1 MEDFV
6 GSSSNAG
13 LLFWLATSLSAAV
26 LLPLLLQLKSKNSFI
41 IQSTTTSNQ
50 PLSSKADQQPTGSG
64 VPYLTRNN
72 PEGRYSCLPYIGQG
86 ITFLLYPPWDLL
98 QRWNERY
105 GGIISFPLLGT
116 TIYSLTDGE
125 AIKAVLQSH
134 TACFKKDIEN
144 TMKEFLVILGTGIV
158 TSEGMSWLQQRRKMS
173 HPLRVDILEIIPL
186 QTLQAVQRLMQQH
199 LDPAAA
205 ASQQQLVPLGS
216 LLRHLTLQ
224 VISGSFLSLP
234 PEESDATLAR
244 LYLPIVDESNVRVWH
259 SYRGYCFFLPSFWK
273 YHWNVYRLNAYVSQ
287 LIRQRWT
294 ERQPQPQSSSST
306 TSTRREDIL
315 DKVLIDYEKEFPNA
329 TVLPEYA
336 VRQLRD
342 EMKTF
347 MLAGHE

>member
-1 MEDFV
+1 MEDPI
-6 GSSSNAG
+6 GHNSNAG
-13 LLFWLATSLSAAV
+13 LLVWLATSLSAAV
-26 LLPLLLQLKSKNSFI
+26 LLPLLLQRKSKS
-41 IQSTTTSNQ
+41 STSSNASTQ
-50 PLSSKADQQPTGSG
+50 PHSSQADQKPTGG
-64 VPYLTRNN
+64 IPYLTRNT
-72 PEGRYSCLPYIGQG
+72 PEGRYACLPYIGQG

-98 QRWNERY
+98 QRWNECY

-116 TIYSLTDGE
+116 TIYSLTNGE

-158 TSEGMSWLQQRRKMS
+158 TSEGMSWLKQRRKMS

-199 LDPAAA
+199 LDPAV
-205 ASQQQLVPLGS
+205 ASQQLVPLGS

-234 PEESDATLAR
+234 PEESDSTLAR

-294 ERQPQPQSSSST
+294 VRQQQQQQSSS